1 MSKLM
6 SKISLGSLNNA
17 NRSFFGW
24 LVRPLVVT
32 LYPRRESW
40 WVKNLANMISTIRL
54 PVSVAV
60 VAGIV
65 YPAYINREYQNL
77 YIGLGLMLLLLLSDG
92 VDGALARGLLCVSRY
107 GKAVDPLADKVFYL
121 SSLAALLV
129 GSRYLVH
136 RQAVVAMILLM
147 APALYYEL
155 RLVIIAVVTEK
166 ECRKRHTAE
175 PVGANTWGKTK
186 FGLQALA
193 IFLGLGL
200 PWPTL
205 GYSCCMML
213 VAVSLPLAH
222 FSLRGHQIDLES
234 IRLKPYA

>member
-1 MSKLM
+1 M

-40 WVKNLANMISTIRL
+40 WVKNLANIVSTLRL

-60 VAGIV
+60 VVYLV
-65 YPAYINREYQNL
+65 YPAYMARDYQKL
-77 YIGLGLMLLLLLSDG
+77 YIGLGLMTLLLLSDG
-92 VDGALARGLLCVSRY
+92 VDGALARGLLSVSRY

-121 SSLAALLV
+121 SSLIALLL
-129 GSRYLVH
+129 GAKTLVH
-136 RQAVVAMILLM
+136 TQAIVAMLFLL

-155 RLVIIAVVTEK
+155 RLVIVALVTEK
-166 ECRKRHTAE
+166 ECRKKQTVE

-205 GYSCCMML
+205 GFSCCMIL

-222 FSLRGHQIDLES
+222 LSLRGHQIDLES
-234 IRLKPYA
+234 IRAKSCA

>member
-1 MSKLM
+1 M
-6 SKISLGSLNNA
+6 
-17 NRSFFGW
+17 
-24 LVRPLVVT
+24 V
-32 LYPRRESW
+32 
-40 WVKNLANMISTIRL
+40 STIRL
-54 PVSVAV
+54 PVSIAV
-60 VAGIV
+60 VACLV
-65 YPAYINREYQNL
+65 YPAYISRDYKNL

-92 VDGALARGLLCVSRY
+92 IDGALARGLLCVSRY

-121 SSLAALLV
+121 SSIVALLV

-136 RQAVVAMILLM
+136 QQAVVAMVILLV
-147 APALYYEL
+147 PALYYEL
-155 RLVIIAVVTEK
+155 RLVVIALLTEK

-193 IFLGLGL
+193 IFLGLGM

-205 GYSCCMML
+205 GYSCCMIL

-222 FSLRGHQIDLES
+222 FSLRGHQLDLES
-234 IRLKPYA
+234 IKLKPYA